1 MNNNFWYYIYPRKVI
16 DDLDKKLKIG
26 KSNMTGVFFLN
37 FRFFSSL
44 IIFFMLLYMFD
55 WGFLLSPIISFVYY
69 KTITY
74 YLVEIPINKRKS
86 NLEYNAMEFFEVMTL
101 SLESGKSIVD
111 SIKIATKNVNNDLS
125 NEFKKVLDEMKYGK
139 GLNEALDSLRERI
152 PSEEVN
158 SIILH
163 ISESNTLGND
173 IVEDIYTQIDY
184 IRDKQVLKI
193 KAIINKIPIKV
204 SIISVLF
211 YIPLILL
218 LILTP
223 VIIEYMNFN

>member
-1 MNNNFWYYIYPRKVI
+1 
-16 DDLDKKLKIG
+16 
-26 KSNMTGVFFLN
+26 
-37 FRFFSSL
+37 
-44 IIFFMLLYMFD
+44 
-55 WGFLLSPIISFVYY
+55 
-69 KTITY
+69 
-74 YLVEIPINKRKS
+74 
-86 NLEYNAMEFFEVMTL
+86 MEFFEVMTL

>member
-1 MNNNFWYYIYPRKVI
+1 MKNNFWYYIYPRKVI

-223 VIIEYMNFN
+223 VIIEYMSFN

>member
-1 MNNNFWYYIYPRKVI
+1 MKNNFWYHIYPRNIV
-16 DDLDKKLKIG
+16 DDLNKKLKMG
-26 KSNMTGVFFLN
+26 KSNITGVFFLN
-37 FRFFSSL
+37 FRLLSSL
-44 IIFFMLLYMFD
+44 IVFFVLLYMLD
-55 WGFLLSPIISFVYY
+55 WGFLLSPVLTFIYY
-69 KTITY
+69 KLITY
-74 YLVEIPINKRKS
+74 YLVDVPINKRKD

-111 SIKIATKNVNNDLS
+111 SIGVATKNVDNDLS
-125 NEFKKVLDEMKYGK
+125 NEFKIVLDEIKYGK

-173 IVEDIYTQIDY
+173 IIEDIYTEIDY

-193 KAIINKIPIKV
+193 KAIISKIPIKV

-223 VIIEYMNFN
+223 VIIEFMNLN